1 MTNPRTPRSEPATSR
16 SSSAGPNQASG
27 SARTAGTI
35 ALLALVVAIGAIG
48 LVAWRIVGPGDP
60 GCQEAAWDV
69 SPADGDLPDGW
80 TVSATQY
87 DLNRKTLSFLGP
99 LPLDEVSGQAV
110 VYATVTCFEQGAAD
124 AVARS
129 SAAAEAAGQS
139 VIDRDDLGDQGF
151 SAADDT
157 GSVFQQFRHGD
168 IVVYLAAS
176 GDASATEVDEVASAF
191 DKALG
196 GDGGSI
202 TPPEEIPT
210 DSSESFAPDESFA
223 AESPAAPD
231 LVAAL
236 PTQVGSVTLAADS
249 ASGSTILGEDQGS
262 RGILAALRAAGRQ
275 PDDMLVAQAYDEL
288 GESDLAILG
297 VSVDGMPVAAI
308 KDLVLGSWLAA
319 SGEGVT
325 RDTVTLAG
333 KPWTRIDYGDGGTLD
348 YLLAEGDTVFVI
360 TTADPDLAAQAAAAL
375 P

>member
-1 MTNPRTPRSEPATSR
+1 VTNHKTPLPEPASRRPSPTRPDQAGGAGRTSG
-16 SSSAGPNQASG
+16 A
-27 SARTAGTI
+27 I
-35 ALLALVVAIGAIG
+35 ALLALIVAIGAFA
-48 LVAWRIVGPGDP
+48 LVAWRTVAPGDA

-69 SPADGDLPDGW
+69 SPADADLPDGW

-99 LPLDEVSGQAV
+99 MPLDEVSGQAV
-110 VYATVTCFEQGAAD
+110 VYATVTCFPQGAAD
-124 AVARS
+124 AVTR
-129 SAAAEAAGQS
+129 SAAAAKAAGQS

-168 IVVYLAAS
+168 LVVYLAAS
-176 GDASATEVDEVASAF
+176 GDTSATEVDEVASAF

-202 TPPEEIPT
+202 TPPSDIPT
-210 DSSESFAPDESFA
+210 DTSESPLPEDSFA

-236 PTQVGSVTLAADS
+236 PTQVGSVTMTADS

-262 RGILAALRAAGRQ
+262 RAILAALRAAGRQ
-275 PDDMLVAQAYDEL
+275 PDDLLVAQAYDEL

-297 VSVDGMPVAAI
+297 VSVNGMPIAAI
-308 KDLVLGSWLAA
+308 KNLVLGPWLAA
-319 SGEGVT
+319 SGDGVT

-333 KPWTRIDYGDGGTLD
+333 KTWTRIDYGDGGTLD
-348 YLLAEGDTVFVI
+348 YLLAEGDKVFVI
-360 TTADPDLAAQAAAAL
+360 TTADPDLAAEAAAAL